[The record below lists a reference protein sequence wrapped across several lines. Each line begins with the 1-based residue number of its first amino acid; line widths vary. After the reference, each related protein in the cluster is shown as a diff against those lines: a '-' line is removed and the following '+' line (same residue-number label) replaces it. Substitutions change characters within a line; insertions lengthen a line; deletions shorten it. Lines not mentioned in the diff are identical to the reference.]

1 MLYNQDWGR
10 ANPVR
15 DVLLKAADLLET
27 YGHVK
32 HTRVD
37 HRGSMCILGA
47 IDAAQ
52 NENKGRPRLTSPD
65 TPLTYQVSDVV
76 AATLGL
82 HVGLHEGVGAD
93 SRHAIVAWN
102 NSNERTA
109 QEVIDVLRLAARTKV
124 EA

>member
-10 ANPVR
+10 ANLVR

-37 HRGSMCILGA
+37 DKGSMCILGA

-52 NENKGRPRLTSPD
+52 HDNLGRPRLTYPD
-65 TPLTYQVSDVV
+65 TPLTYQVAGVV
-76 AATLGL
+76 ALTLGL
-82 HVGLHEGVGAD
+82 HAGPHED
-93 SRHAIVAWN
+93 NRHVIVKWN

-109 QEVIDVLRLAARTKV
+109 QEVIDVLRLAAQTKV

>member
-52 NENKGRPRLTSPD
+52 NENKGRPRLTYPD

-82 HVGLHEGVGAD
+82 DVGYGEDNRHV
-93 SRHAIVAWN
+93 IVAWN
-102 NSNERTA
+102 NRNERTA